1 MNFFQTIVFSFTG
14 INDNIATVFLAS
26 GLCVSSNQS
35 VGEFGANRGVWRAGM
50 CSVATLECQGGY
62 EELFG
67 EPECRLFVTK
77 L

>member
-1 MNFFQTIVFSFTG
+1 M
-14 INDNIATVFLAS
+14 
-26 GLCVSSNQS
+26 SSNQS